1 MNSKDLKVLISSV
14 QVERDYLIM
23 LLLEYINDN
32 ILIKEKW
39 AVKSRKK
46 SLWKLAKDLTITF
59 NLVDFLIHELFKNIK
74 EMNEKGFQILFSSYN
89 EGIE

>member
-46 SLWKLAKDLTITF
+46 SL
-59 NLVDFLIHELFKNIK
+59 
-74 EMNEKGFQILFSSYN
+74 
-89 EGIE
+89 